1 MNRPFGSLSSWQ
13 RPRSCGYR
21 GAAVSVFDPITANLG
36 AATLFHGGFPHR
48 FEGRQFEDID
58 REDINGVRYLRELLA
73 AGEAGGGYVEYMF
86 DNPAVQG
93 DEETG
98 SPKVAY
104 ATGFR
109 MRNRDPV
116 FVVAS
121 GFYPDPGKAN
131 Q

>member
-1 MNRPFGSLSSWQ
+1 MNSPFGSLSSWQ
-13 RPRSCGYR
+13 RLCSCGYR
-21 GAAVSVFDPITANLG
+21 GATASVLDPIAANLG
-36 AATLFHGGFPHR
+36 TATL
-48 FEGRQFEDID
+48 FEDID
-58 REDINGVRYLRELLA
+58 REDINGVCYLRELLA

-86 DNPAVQG
+86 DNPEVQG

-116 FVVAS
+116 FVVVS
-121 GFYPDPGKAN
+121 GFYPDPGKAD